1 MVICKSTTHAYY
13 PMSSRLPDLIRGSGR
28 IRYVRGFLLTNPKG
42 SGAIVCARGGNPEV
56 NALEMN
62 AQRHVGQFL
71 NFSGI

>member
-42 SGAIVCARGGNPEV
+42 SGAIVSAYGGTRTRDECPVARWSV
-56 NALEMN
+56 S
-62 AQRHVGQFL
+62 QF
-71 NFSGI
+71 